1 MEYIST
7 FKIQT
12 PNTYI
17 CQRNPPNFLCNEE
30 ETTNS
35 LKKIFGFTKKLF
47 ERHYIEYEQHKIEK
61 FLVDTEGE
69 TIVDVRFKWNYNY
82 FHFLTEGL
90 PSLLETLKVLNNNAS
105 IACIQSKFI
114 KDVLEWFDI
123 KNKLYIGGRV
133 KDVYTMRLIECGNP
147 SPQKINLL
155 RSRIYQKLSF
165 EKTYGILI
173 KRSESCRSILNHDE
187 LLEFLQKKYSLEW
200 KVFDTLPFK
209 ETTELFSKVSVIV
222 APHGAGLTNML
233 FSPSNITII
242 EIMDKNDPNVC
253 YWHLSEMLGNKHYI
267 LPIAT
272 TNGNFTVNNF
282 DLISKFIQTQDE
294 EQCA

>member
-12 PNTYI
+12 PNTYM

-47 ERHYIEYEQHKIEK
+47 ERHYIEYEYHKIER
-61 FLVDTEGE
+61 FSVHTEGE
-69 TIVDVRFKWNYNY
+69 SIIDIRFKWNNNY
-82 FHFLTEGL
+82 YHFLTEGL
-90 PSLLETLKVLNNNAS
+90 PSLLETLKVISLP
-105 IACIQSKFI
+105 ITCIQSKFL

-123 KNKLYIGGRV
+123 RNKLYIDGQI
-133 KDVYTMRLIECGNP
+133 KDVYSMRLIECGNP
-147 SPQKINLL
+147 SPQKISLL
-155 RSRIYQKLSF
+155 REKISEKLKF
-165 EKTYGILI
+165 EKLYGILI
-173 KRSESCRSILNHDE
+173 KRSESYRSILNHDE

-200 KVFDTLPFK
+200 KVFDKLPFK

-282 DLISKFIQTQDE
+282 NLISKFIQILDE